1 MLYDL
6 SSTATPSW
14 SSTSTQALKLINFF
28 FNLLLLLLFEK
39 KNDGIKLT
47 NDLILK
53 RINLTDYIITPL
65 YILK

>member
-14 SSTSTQALKLINFF
+14 RSTSTQALKLINFF
-28 FNLLLLLLFEK
+28 KNYYYYLGK

-53 RINLTDYIITPL
+53 RINLTDYIISPL